1 MSIFNDKADLM
12 SHRREATR
20 MAVKACLEIV
30 AQVKAME
37 LRGSLECLNGP
48 LYDEDTCNEITRR
61 IKEELE
67 P

>member
-1 MSIFNDKADLM
+1 MSIFNDNADLM
-12 SHRREATR
+12 SHRREATQ

-37 LRGSLECLNGP
+37 TTSTGHDAP
-48 LYDEDTCNEITRR
+48 VYDEDTCDEIIRR